1 MVVWRKLK
9 SMRQLETIRLSCVSL
24 FKLLLNSP
32 SPCSLL
38 TEQCISSLSLPFQ
51 LIPRKDLLWSLS
63 AKFQI
68 TVCLVC
74 VRLIECVCMCVC
86 VFLCVRVCVCGILKY
101 LVYGLMEG
109 WDIKNRAW
117 VLVRAAYKIVETN
130 RVKKR
135 SINDRIES
143 KSNLYLQ

>member
-1 MVVWRKLK
+1 MESLSKISDYCV
-9 SMRQLETIRLSCVSL
+9 SCVRA
-24 FKLLLNSP
+24 P
-32 SPCSLL
+32 Y
-38 TEQCISSLSLPFQ
+38 
-51 LIPRKDLLWSLS
+51 R
-63 AKFQI
+63 
-68 TVCLVC
+68 VCMYVC
-74 VRLIECVCMCVC
+74 VRLC
-86 VFLCVRVCVCGILKY
+86 LCVCGILKY